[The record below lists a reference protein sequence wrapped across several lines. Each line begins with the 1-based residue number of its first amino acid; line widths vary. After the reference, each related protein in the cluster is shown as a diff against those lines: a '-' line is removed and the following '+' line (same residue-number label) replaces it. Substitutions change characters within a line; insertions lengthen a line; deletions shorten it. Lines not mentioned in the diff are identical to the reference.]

1 MKNEKNLLET
11 IAEGALAV
19 LPIIGYYQGH
29 SEGVKEGARRAGD
42 CFEKRYN
49 TLKQRYYQIQHDIF
63 GEEAFLIMPDGWDE
77 EYWLNLLQEF
87 WVRQE
92 KESLEAQALLI
103 RFIDFCLEKFSP
115 DRDRLAETCHQLE
128 TIRKVIA
135 MSPAARLKA
144 KRGDLELAIEFLSV
158 FGNQREIK
166 LFLSENQ
173 SNIPTQAKIIF
184 KGLLTLH
191 NEINAAQDTSHGCNF
206 LILGKTGTGKSSL
219 LNYLIGE
226 KYFRTDAGKPV
237 TGRGIHKFSTIIDNI
252 KATVYDSW
260 GIEAGAADEWF
271 EILRREKQKHDLH
284 QKVSEWF
291 HSIIYC
297 IQGGGHRVEPIDVDI
312 INSFL
317 AENYHVVIVI
327 TKADICSEEQE
338 NTLRK
343 SILSECKLS
352 NDSIIAVCSEKQII
366 RGAVHEPF
374 GREEL
379 KDAILSGYIET
390 IINILPKRCIYL
402 AKEEIN
408 KFKEQTALEIDQLK
422 YWSTSEEYN
431 RWLRNKCKH
440 FLENFNLEIY
450 PKIIDRE
457 IKSALTINKNLAQA
471 IQYEGNVISD
481 PPEDEWWEKTLVA
494 IAAII
499 AGIPVLIGMVIRSL
513 FNDKIDED
521 TANKLK
527 NALKSFIETIC
538 KKLYE
543 DEPRL
548 RNSFKSIFVD
558 PKCLR

>member
-144 KRGDLELAIEFLSV
+144 KHSDLELAIEFLSV

-184 KGLLTLH
+184 KGLLTLR

-237 TGRGIHKFSTIIDNI
+237 TGRGIYKFSTIIDNI

-271 EILRREKQKHDLH
+271 EILKREKQKHDLH

-297 IQGGGHRVEPIDVDI
+297 IQGGGHRVEPVDISI

-327 TKADICSEEQE
+327 TKADLCSEEQE

-343 SILSECKLS
+343 SILAECKLS
-352 NDSIIAVCSEKQII
+352 NNSIIAVCSEKQII
-366 RGAVHEPF
+366 RGTVHEAF
-374 GREEL
+374 GKEEL
-379 KDAILSGYIET
+379 KEAILSGYIET

-402 AKEEIN
+402 AKEEFS
-408 KFKEQTALEIDQLK
+408 KFKDRTAKEIDQLK
-422 YWSTSEEYN
+422 YWDTSEAYVS
-431 RWLRNKCKH
+431 WLRNKCQK
-440 FLENFNLEIY
+440 FLDSFNTEIY
-450 PKIIDRE
+450 PKIIDGE
-457 IKSALTINKNLAQA
+457 IKSALAINRNLASI
-471 IQYEGNVISD
+471 IQYKGNIISD
-481 PPEDEWWEKTLVA
+481 PPELEWWEKA
-494 IAAII
+494 IAVALGIL
-499 AGIPVLIGMVIRSL
+499 AGVPIVLWMVVRSL
-513 FNDKIDED
+513 FDDKIDKESAD
-521 TANKLK
+521 KLK
-527 NALKSFIETIC
+527 KALDEFVTDING
-538 KKLYE
+538 KLDE

-548 RNSFKSIFVD
+548 RNSFKSIFVA
-558 PKCLR
+558 PKCLQ